1 MIQVAMFILVVFLVN
16 KTIKQ
21 EKKEYKEKH
30 GMTKQEFIAMR
41 KVMNPQFKT
50 NFRQKI
56 QDLSK
61 N

>member
-1 MIQVAMFILVVFLVN
+1 MFILVVFLVN

-30 GMTKQEFIAMR
+30 GMTKKEFIAMR